1 MDLEENKSNFNEKKD
16 GKSLLFFV
24 AFCLHIIVFLMAG
37 SLHDSTLEKQYSA
50 FNCDDRVHAY
60 DIPERCDVGF
70 SDNESEFKWLNYCC
84 FSMMILLPLFILKDK
99 SPLERETSIKN
110 VWKTAQEIPW
120 MIILTVLISAIIGS
134 ISIVKENNFM
144 NEQFDEIETNN
155 YSNWELKRLH
165 FEEAEFSE
173 ITMIFMATS
182 MILVMLFNGIL
193 LMDEPN
199 KSNNVMI
206 SKKHER
212 EWFVDSEKYQSKH
225 VHKKEAKY
233 FNSNEKQLKDKIKQL
248 ENSLLSH
255 SKNRDNKNQK
265 LRNELLQLKA
275 DYESLKK
282 SKNEINVN
290 QTVVYNISDSVISGD
305 QSLNNEI
312 NINSD
317 KEN

>member
-1 MDLEENKSNFNEKKD
+1 
-16 GKSLLFFV
+16 
-24 AFCLHIIVFLMAG
+24 MAG

-50 FNCDDRVHAY
+50 FNCDDRKYAS
-60 DIPERCDVGF
+60 DLQNRCDVNN
-70 SDNESEFKWLNYCC
+70 NESEFKWLNYCC
-84 FSMMILLPLFILKDK
+84 FSMMILLTLFILKDR
-99 SPLERETSIKN
+99 SPLENETSIKN
-110 VWKTAQEIPW
+110 VWKTPQEFPW
-120 MIILTVLISAIIGS
+120 MIILIVLISAIIGS

-144 NEQFDEIETNN
+144 NEQFDDIETNN
-155 YSNWELKRLH
+155 YSYRELEGLH
-165 FEEAEFSE
+165 FEEADFE
-173 ITMIFMATS
+173 ITALIFMFTS
-182 MILVMLFNGIL
+182 IILVIMFIMMYLI
-193 LMDEPN
+193 LMDETT
-199 KSNNVMI
+199 KSDDVMI
-206 SKKHER
+206 SKEHKG

-248 ENSLLSH
+248 ENSLLYQ
-255 SKNRDNKNQK
+255 SKNRENISQK

-282 SKNEINVN
+282 SKKEINVN